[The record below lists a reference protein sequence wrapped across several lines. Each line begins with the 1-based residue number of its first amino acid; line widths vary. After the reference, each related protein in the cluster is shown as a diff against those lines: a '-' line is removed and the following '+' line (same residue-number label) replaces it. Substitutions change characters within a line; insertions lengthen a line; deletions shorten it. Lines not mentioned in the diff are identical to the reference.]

1 MDQIA
6 ALLVTDHRSHWLP
19 GNVRSRTA
27 SLTRRHVLYRRA
39 TCPLGTEGFEPSS
52 SWSEVTVFFTTGM
65 EIAGEAPALAL
76 SKSEACEVFATYE
89 RFDRRYGRAL
99 RRAIERRRSDAGE
112 QSRPYCL
119 FRGIV
124 CSTTELRPREGRGR
138 IRTFDLTIGEV
149 TALFTTGNRI
159 AGERS
164 TSVSASR
171 TRASRVATRGRTRVA
186 PVLAGPAPRHA
197 GRLAGFEPALPGAK

>member
-1 MDQIA
+1 M
-6 ALLVTDHRSHWLP
+6 P
-19 GNVRSRTA
+19 GNVRNRTA
-27 SLTRRHVLYRRA
+27 SLTRRHALYRRA
-39 TCPLGTEGFEPSS
+39 TCPLGTEGFEPST
-52 SWSEVTVFFTTGM
+52 SWSRSNGFLHHRHGDCWET
-65 EIAGEAPALAL
+65 PALAL
-76 SKSEACEVFATYE
+76 SKSEACEVFATNK
-89 RFDRRYGRAL
+89 RFDRRYRRAL

-149 TALFTTGNRI
+149 TALFTTGKRI

-186 PVLAGPAPRHA
+186 PVLAGPTPRHA
-197 GRLAGFEPALPGAK
+197 GRPAGFEPALPGAK